1 MVEDVTRLFWS
12 NNNVLNILVMYIDCF
27 KVPLTCG
34 GIILL
39 SITWFLSSH
48 LRRII
53 IFFGLQQEVI
63 QIFELLN
70 LTVINMFKVINFF
83 FCAIH
88 LAWIQKLKQPMITL
102 KGTTKIGHVLVLRDD
117 YKQKMQTCREQST
130 QFISNI
136 TWQRN
141 IFWVHYL

>member
-1 MVEDVTRLFWS
+1 MF
-12 NNNVLNILVMYIDCF
+12 N
-27 KVPLTCG
+27 
-34 GIILL
+34 
-39 SITWFLSSH
+39 
-48 LRRII
+48 
-53 IFFGLQQEVI
+53 
-63 QIFELLN
+63 
-70 LTVINMFKVINFF
+70 VINF

-102 KGTTKIGHVLVLRDD
+102 KVMTKIGHVVSRDD
-117 YKQKMQTCREQST
+117 YKQKMQTCQEQST